1 MKLAHLLAVIVVS
14 LIAAPAPAQSTTAR
28 PQVGGTFEVE
38 TVKDVT
44 YYVAA
49 DSDPNKHK
57 LDVYF
62 PKGEKGYPIVLF
74 VHGGTWRSGDR
85 KLYAPLGATLARTG
99 VGTVIISYRLS
110 PAVQHPE
117 HVKDV
122 ARAFSWT
129 HANMARYGGNVEQ
142 IFVSGHS
149 AGGHLAALVA
159 TDESYLKEEKRAL
172 TEIKGVIP
180 ISGVYQITPIKVFE
194 AAFGSDEDRLKKASP
209 LTHVRE
215 KLPPFCLVYAE
226 KELPFLD
233 QMAEKMCKELQICRC
248 DATVHKIPGRDH
260 ATIIMR
266 AAVSAEDV
274 VTQTLLAFIAKHS
287 DLKLKAK

>member
-1 MKLAHLLAVIVVS
+1 MKLAHWLAVVVVT
-14 LIAAPAPAQSTTAR
+14 LVAAPAPAQTAGI
-28 PQVGGTFEVE
+28 QVGGPFEVE

-49 DSDPNKHK
+49 DTDPNKHK
-57 LDVYF
+57 LDVYY
-62 PKGEKGYPIVLF
+62 PKGQKNFPIVLF

-85 KLYAPLGATLARTG
+85 KLYAPLGATLAKNG
-99 VGTVIISYRLS
+99 IGTVIISYRLS

-122 ARAFSWT
+122 ARAFAWT
-129 HANMARYGGNVEQ
+129 HANLAKYGGNVDQ

-149 AGGHLAALVA
+149 AGGHLAALLA
-159 TDESYLKEEKRAL
+159 TDESYLKEEKRSIS
-172 TEIKGVIP
+172 EIKGAIP
-180 ISGVYQITPIKVFE
+180 ISGVYQITPIKIFE
-194 AAFGSDEDRLKKASP
+194 AAFGTDEASIKKASP

-233 QMAEKMCKELQICRC
+233 QMAETMCKELKTCRC
-248 DATVHKIPGRDH
+248 DATVHKIAGRDH
-260 ATIIMR
+260 ASIIMR

-274 VTQTLLAFIAKHS
+274 VTQTLLAFVAKHS